1 MTVVVDVDCTM
12 VAEGVT
18 DRVPVAVTVADCA
31 VDVKVKVRVTDTT
44 LHEPPQMLGHSP
56 SVRFTRGA

>member
-1 MTVVVDVDCTM
+1 M